1 MVVAFKTETFPPWFA
16 SILTVFSVSIA
27 QMGQHE
33 GLKKASYQCYLGGQ
47 GQGLS
52 YRCATDLL
60 CDPGQVT

>member
-1 MVVAFKTETFPPWFA
+1 MVVTFKMETFSPWFA
-16 SILTVFSVSIA
+16 SILNVFSVTVA

-33 GLKKASYQCYLGGQ
+33 KLKKASCQCYVGGY

-52 YRCATDLL
+52 YHCATDLL